1 MAVLIVRYDD
11 NLNLF
16 QNDGQF
22 GQSTYGVCFVDTT
35 IGKFQVQVFLRTMI
49 FMKIYMDR

>member
-1 MAVLIVRYDD
+1 MTYND

-35 IGKFQVQVFLRTMI
+35 IGKFQVQVFLRSMI
-49 FMKIYMDR
+49 FMKIYMYR